1 MRDFA
6 ELNNSKQLYL
16 QIMRDFRAPGLA
28 VFLFGSVV
36 LVAGCARDSRTKLTV
51 YSPHGKEM
59 LRAAE
64 HAFETRYPD
73 VDVRWIDMGG
83 QDAYDRIRT
92 EKVNPQA
99 SIWWGGDG
107 PTFSRAAAENLLE
120 PYVPSWA
127 EYVDSLGHGENDM
140 WYATFLTPEVIMYNS
155 RTVSADD
162 VPHTWDDLLDEKWHD
177 RIIVRYP
184 LASSTMR
191 TIWGAL
197 IMRQDTEEEG
207 FAWLARLDRNTK
219 TYAADP
225 TQLYLKVAR
234 EEGDITLWN
243 LPDTYMQT
251 ITHGYPFGFVIPS
264 DGTPVLNDAI
274 ALVRGGPN
282 QAVARDFYE
291 FVTSDSAI
299 VNQANTYFRIPART
313 DLDPALLPD
322 WIKDSEINVMPIDW
336 QHLTAEGARWMSYW
350 DENIKGRGAAYLK
363 DRGLE

>member
-1 MRDFA
+1 MRSYQA
-6 ELNNSKQLYL
+6 S
-16 QIMRDFRAPGLA
+16 GL
-28 VFLFGSVV
+28 VLFLFVSCSF
-36 LVAGCARDSRTKLTV
+36 LVGCKSDSRTRLIV
-51 YSPHGKEM
+51 YSPHGKEL
-59 LRAAE
+59 LRASE
-64 HAFETRYPD
+64 TAFEARYPD

-92 EKVNPQA
+92 ERVNPQA

-127 EYVDSLGHGENDM
+127 EYVDSLGRGQDDM
-140 WYATFLTPEVIMYNS
+140 WYATFLTPEVILYNS
-155 RTVSADD
+155 RTVSPDE
-162 VPHTWDDLLDEKWHD
+162 VPQSWDDLLQDKWQN

-197 IMRQDTEEEG
+197 IMRQATEEDG
-207 FAWLARLDRNTK
+207 YAWLARLDRNTK

-243 LPDTYMQT
+243 MPDTYIQT
-251 ITHGYPFGFVIPS
+251 ETHGYPFGFVIPS

-274 ALVRGGPN
+274 ALVRGGAN
-282 QAVARDFYE
+282 LDVARDFYE
-291 FVTSDSAI
+291 FVTSDSAL

-313 DLDPALLPD
+313 NLDPALLPSWIRDTEVLAMPVD
-322 WIKDSEINVMPIDW
+322 WS
-336 QHLTAEGARWMSYW
+336 HLTAEGARWMTYW
-350 DENIKGRGAAYLK
+350 DENIKGRGAAWLK
-363 DRGLE
+363 ERGLD